1 MLSCY
6 KNKGRSIP
14 FTLCK
19 GHQGGRGGA
28 VGRHML
34 ATLKESVPPLGCRLS
49 RDLPGKIFD
58 VSKASLILIAMGL
71 LAKIWGHFLFVM
83 FKEN

>member
-1 MLSCY
+1 MTV
-6 KNKGRSIP
+6 I
-14 FTLCK
+14 
-19 GHQGGRGGA
+19 
-28 VGRHML
+28 
-34 ATLKESVPPLGCRLS
+34 

-58 VSKASLILIAMGL
+58 VSKASLVLIAMGH